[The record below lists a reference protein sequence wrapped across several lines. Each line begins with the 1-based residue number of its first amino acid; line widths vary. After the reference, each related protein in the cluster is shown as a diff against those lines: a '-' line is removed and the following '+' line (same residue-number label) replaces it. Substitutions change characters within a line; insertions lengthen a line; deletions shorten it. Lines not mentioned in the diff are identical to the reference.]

1 MAKVIARAYISIT
14 NVNDGEKGDTGDTA
28 LTLIVTPNTFT
39 FQTNDEGDI
48 ENLAQNKGK
57 IRMFLGQTE
66 VVPSSISITPTNCYA
81 RIAGDNTLYI
91 DGVSPNQWSGN
102 VKITAKYKGQTR
114 TATAEF
120 MVSAQK
126 WNEAK
131 FLANDTQFKSII
143 AQNEADKQGLES
155 RMTTIEQDA
164 GKIRLEVKKQTF
176 GGVNLLKGAS
186 LRSDEVSLIK
196 GKSHKICIHETINI
210 RRDNQGHNMHPYL
223 EINVSGRTQDLYS
236 SGRFWTWLEAGKT
249 YVFSMYYKVFGYA
262 TSNLSIAVARSNE
275 YTGDATNWLNGEG
288 EDTIIKDYNWHRY
301 TRRYAINTT
310 GYYFFAPALQRNG
323 RVFISEV
330 QLEEGTKPTGWHDPD
345 VVESI
350 QKAGIDIDLQRIIV
364 TTDNFYIKNSE
375 GQVTTAVDK
384 DGNLIA
390 GAIQTKDIGNG
401 HIIMRNNTQEFY
413 KPGAT
418 YPSRI
423 IGYIGDDWVDRRLD
437 KDGSVIWELSENGIV
452 YFRRPARWEQLYE
465 RYLDT
470 VPNLGAFFNKNTWRA
485 IDLIFGEKSGTPAS
499 LYGWYAARD
508 ARGVIT
514 SSRGVTYEEA
524 VQNNGKVFDVSGRFT
539 LFNFLRP
546 FTGIVRSATVEFYHQ
561 LQSVDGSFVPPEYT
575 NVRNKFSLGEFYNVQ
590 FTGSNNVWYTYVAV
604 YDNGVLVDNYK
615 IFKN

>member
-28 LTLIVTPNTFT
+28 LTLVVTPNTFT
-39 FQTNDEGDI
+39 FQTNDRGDI

-66 VVPSSISITPTNCYA
+66 VVPNSIDVTPYNCYA
-81 RIAGDNTLYI
+81 RIEGDNTLYF

-143 AQNEADKQGLES
+143 AQNEADKQGFEK

-164 GKIRLEVKKQTF
+164 RKIRLEVSKQTF
-176 GGVNLLKGAS
+176 SGVNLLKGAS
-186 LRSDEVSLIK
+186 LRPLNLLSLQRPQHVTIVNYPSVAHLDNTYLSISRHGATQDEWNGCKFPVVKAI
-196 GKSHKICIHETINI
+196 G
-210 RRDNQGHNMHPYL
+210 
-223 EINVSGRTQDLYS
+223 GRTYTLSMFTRIYGSEQPYIEVKRSRSKDMSAPKNSYPNIPSTYGVWKQYTYTFEMEDGYNYLQIFI
-236 SGRFWTWLEAGKT
+236 GLTRDGEA
-249 YVFSMYYKVFGYA
+249 Y
-262 TSNLSIAVARSNE
+262 LSEI
-275 YTGDATNWLNGEG
+275 
-288 EDTIIKDYNWHRY
+288 
-301 TRRYAINTT
+301 
-310 GYYFFAPALQRNG
+310 
-323 RVFISEV
+323 
-330 QLEEGTKPTGWHDPD
+330 QLEEGYKATVWKDPD

-350 QKAGIDIDLQRIIV
+350 QKAGIDIDLQRIVV
-364 TTDNFYIKNSE
+364 TTNNFYIKNSE

-390 GAIQTKDIGNG
+390 GAIQTKETGNG

-418 YPSRI
+418 YPLRI
-423 IGYIGDDWVDRRLD
+423 IGYIGNDWVDRRLD

-452 YFRRPARWEQLYE
+452 YFRRPPKWEKLYE

-470 VPNLGAFFNKNTWRA
+470 VPNLGAFFKKNTRGT
-485 IDLIFGEKSGTPAS
+485 IDLIFGEKKSTPAS

-524 VQNNGKVFDVSGRFT
+524 VQNNGKVFDVSGRFHV
-539 LFNFLRP
+539 FNFLRP

-561 LQSVDGSFVPPEYT
+561 LKSADGSFVPPEYT

-590 FTGSNNVWYTYVAV
+590 FTGNNNVWYTYVAV
-604 YDNGVLVDNYK
+604 YDNGVLVDSYK

>member
-28 LTLIVTPNTFT
+28 LTLVVTPNTFT
-39 FQTNDEGDI
+39 FQTNDRGDI

-66 VVPSSISITPTNCYA
+66 VLPSSIDISPYNCYA
-81 RIAGDNTLYI
+81 RIVGDNTLYF
-91 DGVSPNQWSGN
+91 DGVSPNQWSGK
-102 VKITAKYKGQTR
+102 VEITAKYLRQTR
-114 TATAEF
+114 TATVEF
-120 MVSAQK
+120 VVSAQK
-126 WNEAK
+126 WNKAQFE
-131 FLANDTQFKSII
+131 ANDKQFKSII
-143 AQNEADKQGLES
+143 AQNKADKQGLEQKIS
-155 RMTTIEQDA
+155 TIQQTA
-164 GKIRLEVKKQTF
+164 NSIQLEVKRQTF
-176 GGVNLLKGAS
+176 SGVNLLKGAS
-186 LRSDEVSLIK
+186 LRPLNLLSLQRPQYV
-196 GKSHKICIHETINI
+196 TIVNYPSVAHF
-210 RRDNQGHNMHPYL
+210 DNPYL
-223 EINVSGRTQDLYS
+223 SISRHGATQNEWNGCKFPVIKAMGGRTYTLSMYTRIYGNEQPYIEVKRSRSKDMSAPKNSYPNIPSTFGVWKLYS
-236 SGRFWTWLEAGKT
+236 YTFE
-249 YVFSMYYKVFGYA
+249 MEEGYNYLQIFIGL
-262 TSNLSIAVARSNE
+262 TR
-275 YTGDATNWLNGEG
+275 NGEA
-288 EDTIIKDYNWHRY
+288 Y
-301 TRRYAINTT
+301 
-310 GYYFFAPALQRNG
+310 L
-323 RVFISEV
+323 SEM
-330 QLEEGTKPTGWHDPD
+330 QLEEGTKATTWKDPD

-390 GAIQTKDIGNG
+390 GTIQTKDIGNG

-413 KPGAT
+413 KPGAI

-423 IGYIGDDWVDRRLD
+423 IGYIGNDWVDRRLD
-437 KDGSVIWELSENGIV
+437 EDGSVIWELSENGIV
-452 YFRRPARWEQLYE
+452 HFRRPARWEKLYE

-485 IDLIFGEKSGTPAS
+485 IDLIFGKTSGTPAS

-514 SSRGVTYEEA
+514 SSSGVTYEEA
-524 VQNNGKVFDVSGRFT
+524 VQNNGKVFDVGRRFPV
-539 LFNFLRP
+539 FNFLRP

-561 LQSVDGSFVPPEYT
+561 LKSVDGSFVPPEYT
-575 NVRNKFSLGEFYNVQ
+575 NVRNKFSLGEFYDVQ
-590 FTGSNNVWYTYVAV
+590 FTGNNNVWYTYVAV